1 MKIFLKVKEDINTEN
16 IYSSVKN
23 VKSLDDRCSFID
35 DGEYII
41 NIENS
46 GHFNSVILEEVV
58 DYICNDIEDIDYYI
72 VPHLIEVSESQ
83 YDFANFQYPKET
95 MGYDEFMKS
104 ISDNKHF
111 NDGPS
116 LITKSSLYE
125 KDFSKIGKY
134 KFIDTDWIYYTY
146 LEE

>member
-1 MKIFLKVKEDINTEN
+1 MKIFLKVKESINTDN

-23 VKSLDDRCSFID
+23 VKSLDDRCSFTD

-58 DYICNDIEDIDYYI
+58 DYICNDLEDIDYYI

-95 MGYDEFMKS
+95 MSYDKFIES
-104 ISDNKHF
+104 ISNNKHF
-111 NDGPS
+111 NNGPS
-116 LITKSSLYE
+116 LITKSSLYG